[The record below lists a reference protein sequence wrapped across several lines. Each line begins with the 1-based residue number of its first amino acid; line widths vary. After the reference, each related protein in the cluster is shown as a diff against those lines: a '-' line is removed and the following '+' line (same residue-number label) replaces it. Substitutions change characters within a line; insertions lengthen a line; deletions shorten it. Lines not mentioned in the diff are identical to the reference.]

1 MTLRQV
7 LGRQVLSCMYP
18 LRGTAIW
25 LLPVVVFCAAQMSS
39 CQASALGERITR
51 PGLADRQVTVF
62 MTLRRCTSSSLLACL
77 GLGGFVHCCL
87 RCVNFWLC
95 SASAAVRCHSSC
107 ETHKTRILIRQC
119 PRDFAR
125 VRPES
130 SPSRCWRRGARLR
143 PLSARLC
150 GRYLCAWRRDSAAC
164 LATALR

>member
-7 LGRQVLSCMYP
+7 LGRQVLSCTYP
-18 LRGTAIW
+18 LRGTALW

-39 CQASALGERITR
+39 CQASALGERITC

-87 RCVNFWLC
+87 RCVKFWLC
-95 SASAAVRCHSSC
+95 SACAAVRRHSSC
-107 ETHKTRILIRQC
+107 ETHKNRIINTAQC
-119 PRDFAR
+119 PHDSPR
-125 VRPES
+125 VRPERL
-130 SPSRCWRRGARLR
+130 PRAVGAGAARAAIL
-143 PLSARLC
+143 RLC